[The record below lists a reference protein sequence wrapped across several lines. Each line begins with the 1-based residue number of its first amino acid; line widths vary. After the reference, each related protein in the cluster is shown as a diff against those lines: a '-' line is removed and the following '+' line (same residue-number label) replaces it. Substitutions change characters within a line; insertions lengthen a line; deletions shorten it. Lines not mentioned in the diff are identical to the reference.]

1 MKVGIVVPYSWSF
14 WGGVPEHAEHQ
25 ARSLERLGV
34 ETRIVIGHD
43 PPGRLTNALHPRRGR
58 HERPPA
64 YVIPV
69 GRSVIVPANGALPNI
84 VLSPSTVFRIRRLLE
99 RERFAV
105 VHVHEPMTPAIGV
118 ATMAFA
124 RVPLVAIFDASGEVS
139 WMKVAAPTWGFLA
152 ERLDHRIAVSSD
164 AAESAR
170 RYLGG
175 DYEVIPN
182 GVALPEQVEPGG
194 REHRIVFIGRHEP
207 RKGLHV
213 LLRAWPEIRR
223 QTGAGLRVLGADP
236 LQVRLLLTR
245 LRVSDDGIDALGY
258 VSEQE
263 RTQELLEAKA
273 FVAPSL
279 GGESFGMVL
288 TEAFACAA
296 PVVASDIAGYRDVM
310 TPETGVLVPPGWAP
324 LSGGAAP
331 IGGRSETRSRSSA
344 GSGWSSRSPSISF
357 RSSSA
362 RSPGRSS
369 STRRCR
375 RHTRV
380 SASSSRRSRSGSSR
394 TRSCPGGSANWR
406 GLAFS
411 PASSRAG
418 TEPGRR

>member
-43 PPGRLTNALHPRRGR
+43 PPGPLTNSLHPRKGR

-84 VLSPSTVFRIRRLLE
+84 VLSPSAVFRIRGLLE
-99 RERFAV
+99 RERFDV

-118 ATMAFA
+118 ATLAFA
-124 RVPLVAIFDASGEVS
+124 RVPLVATFHASGELS
-139 WMKVAAPTWGFLA
+139 WMKLATPVWGFLS

-170 RYLGG
+170 RYLPG

-182 GVALPEQVEPGG
+182 GVALPEQAEPGD
-194 REHRIVFIGRHEP
+194 RKHRIVFLGRHEP
-207 RKGLHV
+207 RKGLQV

-223 QTGAGLRVLGADP
+223 QTGA
-236 LQVRLLLTR
+236 R

-258 VSEQE
+258 VPEQE

-310 TPETGVLVPPGWAP
+310 TPETGVLVPPDDPRSLAEATVGLLGDEPRRQRLAAGARRRARAYSWDDIARRLLAIYEP
-324 LSGGAAP
+324 LAGARTAALAA
-331 IGGRSETRSRSSA
+331 A
-344 GSGWSSRSPSISF
+344 G
-357 RSSSA
+357 
-362 RSPGRSS
+362 
-369 STRRCR
+369 
-375 RHTRV
+375 
-380 SASSSRRSRSGSSR
+380 
-394 TRSCPGGSANWR
+394 
-406 GLAFS
+406 
-411 PASSRAG
+411 
-418 TEPGRR
+418 